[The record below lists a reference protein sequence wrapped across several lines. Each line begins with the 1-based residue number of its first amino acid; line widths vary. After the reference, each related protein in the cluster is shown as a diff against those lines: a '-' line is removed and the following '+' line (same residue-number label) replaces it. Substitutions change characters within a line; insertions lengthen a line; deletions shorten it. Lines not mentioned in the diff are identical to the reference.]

1 MMFARFR
8 TVLRA
13 ANYEFGG
20 SRRIPRTSASTSSGG
35 NTRQVATT
43 SAALLAVGAVGTV
56 TLYKLTTSSKRF
68 DGYSLSSYFSELLQ
82 QISPCTVAL
91 TTALYTI

>member
-13 ANYEFGG
+13 ASYEFGS
-20 SRRIPRTSASTSSGG
+20 SRRIPRTSASTSNGG
-35 NTRQVATT
+35 KARQLAT
-43 SAALLAVGAVGTV
+43 SAALLAAGAVGTV
-56 TLYKLTTSSKRF
+56 ALYKLTTSSKSF

-82 QISPCTVAL
+82 QISLCKWPSV
-91 TTALYTI
+91 